1 MRVLET
7 AFPEALSRVVPFLLR
22 PPQDGEPILRWVTGL
37 PVPVAYRLEGES
49 GLVLLGADALQGL
62 KTSRNALHETALEH
76 VRRRLPPG
84 FAPGR
89 APAYLDDGVPAL
101 LLLPELVPD
110 GESWLAIAQPDGALV
125 VLREGTD
132 RTERDLAR
140 LRAELEGGLFDA
152 PVRVRRSGFEPAEWP
167 TGGAR

>member
-1 MRVLET
+1 ML
-7 AFPEALSRVVPFLLR
+7 
-22 PPQDGEPILRWVTGL
+22 L
-37 PVPVAYRLEGES
+37 PVGLE
-49 GLVLLGADALQGL
+49 LVLHDV
-62 KTSRNALHETALEH
+62 H
-76 VRRRLPPG
+76 PP
-84 FAPGR
+84 
-89 APAYLDDGVPAL
+89 LDTVAIPRVG

-125 VLREGTD
+125 VVREGTD